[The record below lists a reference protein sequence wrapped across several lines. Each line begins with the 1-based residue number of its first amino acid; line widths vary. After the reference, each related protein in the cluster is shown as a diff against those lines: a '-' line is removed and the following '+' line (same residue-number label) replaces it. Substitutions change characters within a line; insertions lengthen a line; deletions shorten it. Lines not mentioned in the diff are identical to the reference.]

1 MRAVRTGTLVAWLC
15 TLSVSAAAV
24 EVFDPVNFIQHQ
36 LQNRWRETIGVLID
50 NQLTKIHQMAQRL
63 SAFTN
68 LVKYVAAD
76 APVWG
81 IRRIDGTLAASDAF
95 MAALNGGDTRGDG
108 YEAVARA
115 SVAASTALGGLPEEN
130 LEAESALRA
139 ALATLDI
146 AASAIITG
154 TDQTG
159 RIRGN
164 QRSEVNAIAALE
176 GDVIDPNLGQST
188 TAVLDKV
195 SAAGLIR
202 ARQQET
208 RIQLL
213 AALTEQLLVDAKR
226 DRDTEAAAMNMQ
238 LSRLTRGRSVA
249 ASLLAGSADDFRS
262 WRQP

>member
-1 MRAVRTGTLVAWLC
+1 MIIAVLSAV
-15 TLSVSAAAV
+15 SVSATAF

-36 LQNRWRETIGVLID
+36 LQNRWRETIGTVIE

-68 LVKYVAAD
+68 LVKYVAPGV
-76 APVWG
+76 PVWQTRG
-81 IRRIDGTLAASDAF
+81 IANGLAASDAF
-95 MAALNGGDTRGDG
+95 IAALNAGDASGAG
-108 YEAVARA
+108 YQAVARV
-115 SVAASTALGGLPEEN
+115 SVASRTALAGLGEDN
-130 LEAESALRA
+130 VEAENAVRS

-146 AASAIITG
+146 AASAIIAG

-164 QRSEVNAIAALE
+164 RRSEMNAIAALE
-176 GDVIDPNLGQST
+176 SDVIDPDLEQST

-202 ARQQET
+202 AQQQEA
-208 RIQLL
+208 RMELL
-213 AALTEQLLVDAKR
+213 TALTEQLLVDSKR

-238 LSRLTRGRSVA
+238 LGRLTRGRAVA
-249 ASLLAGSADDFRS
+249 ASVVVGSADAFRS